1 LPGPALPPVRSIPMN
16 PFRVRRKINCYTA
29 AAILTGLVPA
39 QIIST
44 VWVYLSNRSLYR
56 LLTAVHGNGYP
67 MILDQ
72 QAMDRLQEPAT
83 AFWGGLFLTF
93 SAGTGVCLLSF
104 VAAWVWDRFGS
115 RKALFMIL
123 VLILW
128 GALLMCVNENGF
140 SPFPTLYVTMIPPVV
155 FALTLK
161 WMPRRDEKRLRHNEL
176 LHIIP
181 IAALGLLWGSQMDKN
196 LFTDVRDHLLLK
208 NPLGEEVVRFYYRYT
223 AYPASVLKPL
233 DRKRVKTCDLEGV
246 PAGDRKVRLLKIL
259 TDRHWFELKNFKGP
273 DLLLYH
279 AGGALLLK
287 DRGGKVL
294 KVSENAFLSDP
305 GKVLERFSSL
315 TDRYRFFRRF
325 TFYAILIAF
334 PVSLYIFT
342 YSLFRCF
349 LGRWAL
355 PRNASRFSALLTL
368 CLAVM
373 LFCWFWL
380 SLHHSNILREKGL
393 PAEMKNDLKGR
404 IR

>member
-1 LPGPALPPVRSIPMN
+1 MPGPALPPVRSIPMI
-16 PFRVRRKINCYTA
+16 PFRVHRKTNCYPA

-67 MILDQ
+67 IIFDHR
-72 QAMDRLQEPAT
+72 AMDRLHEPAT
-83 AFWGGLFLTF
+83 AFLGGLFLTF

-104 VAAWVWDRFGS
+104 AAAWVWDRTGS
-115 RKALFMIL
+115 RKSVFLIPIL
-123 VLILW
+123 AFW

-140 SPFPTLYVTMIPPVV
+140 SPFPTLYFTVIPPVV

-161 WMPRRDEKRLRHNEL
+161 WMPRGDEKRLRRNEL

-181 IAALGLLWGSQMDKN
+181 IAVLGLLWGSQMDKN
-196 LFTDVRDHLLLK
+196 LFTDVRDHLLRTH
-208 NPLGEEVVRFYYRYT
+208 PLGEKVVRFYYRYT
-223 AYPASVLKPL
+223 AYPARVLKPL
-233 DRKRVKTCDLEGV
+233 DRKRVKTCGLDGV
-246 PAGDRKVRLLKIL
+246 RAGDRKARLRKMLA
-259 TDRHWFELKNFKGP
+259 DRHWFQVENSKSR
-273 DLLLYH
+273 DLLLYDS
-279 AGGALLLK
+279 GENFLMK
-287 DRGGKVL
+287 DGRGTVL
-294 KVSENAFLSDP
+294 KLSRDFFLSDP
-305 GKVLERFSSL
+305 GKALGRFSSL
-315 TDRYRFFRRF
+315 TDRHRFFRRF
-325 TFYAILIAF
+325 TFYALLIAF

-342 YSLFRCF
+342 YSIFRCF

-380 SLHHSNILREKGL
+380 NRHHSNI
-393 PAEMKNDLKGR
+393 P
-404 IR
+404 